1 MCCEESRRGELL
13 WGQAAP
19 RRRPQPSS
27 RILTAWRDCPKRGPR
42 EASKADLDVMRR
54 PKWLQRALTAA
65 CRATPGVLSKAF
77 RTVSEG
83 EFCEVELR
91 NDGVL
96 RSWLRD
102 SAGGIM
108 LVVEGISNG
117 G

>member
-1 MCCEESRRGELL
+1 MRSRRCLGP
-13 WGQAAP
+13 GGPAGDAKASGRRVTCKAP
-19 RRRPQPSS
+19 SARVEGGLGRS
-27 RILTAWRDCPKRGPR
+27 
-42 EASKADLDVMRR
+42 EASPTAI
-54 PKWLQRALTAA
+54 LQDTHSL
-65 CRATPGVLSKAF
+65 
-77 RTVSEG
+77 EG